1 MRAVSRRRRNLFG
14 CALLFVVGF
23 VSTGVGSNLFFASAT
38 SGPTSSGSGTTPS
51 TVCDSSTSTPNLGV
65 YAGPGSQSGVASFE
79 SATGSHVS
87 WASDYLPGNN
97 GFAGMTSASA
107 LSWLLDDWDG
117 SGCQLVLGV
126 PIIPTSSSGTPAGT
140 LAGGAAGDYNSY
152 YTTLAQTLVDAGDG
166 GVTLRLG
173 WEFDGGWFTWSVAN
187 DADALNFAA
196 YWRQIVTTMRAVTG
210 ANFKFDW
217 NPSGG
222 ATTWPI
228 NDAYPGDAYV
238 DDVGLD
244 RYDETWATPVTPQVA
259 WNDLTTMQ
267 DGMNWLVSFGA
278 AHDKPLTL
286 PEWGESIR
294 SDGHGVGDD
303 PYFINQMKAWIDSH
317 NVAFANYFNS
327 DQPPSQYDALT
338 DGKFPNALSAFG
350 SDFGSTATGDVGS
363 PPPATTSTTTTT
375 TAPPAPTTTTTAP
388 PAPTTT
394 TTAPPPPPT
403 TTTTTQAP
411 AVVLP
416 PPSTTT
422 TSSTTTTTV
431 TTSLSAQSSSI
442 GHTKVHRPKRKRQ
455 TVSGAANSSAV
466 SSAAEST
473 APTSSSSTS
482 SGVLSFAQLT
492 AGFHWPWVSAN
503 GVPVPPPAARH
514 AHTK

>member
-1 MRAVSRRRRNLFG
+1 
-14 CALLFVVGF
+14 
-23 VSTGVGSNLFFASAT
+23 
-38 SGPTSSGSGTTPS
+38 
-51 TVCDSSTSTPNLGV
+51 
-65 YAGPGSQSGVASFE
+65 
-79 SATGSHVS
+79 
-87 WASDYLPGNN
+87 
-97 GFAGMTSASA
+97 
-107 LSWLLDDWDG
+107 
-117 SGCQLVLGV
+117 VLGV

-327 DQPPSQYDALT
+327 DQAASQYDALT
-338 DGKFPNALSAFG
+338 DGKFPNALSAFA
-350 SDFGSTATGDVGS
+350 SDFGSTATGEVGS
-363 PPPATTSTTTTT
+363 PPPATTTTTTT
-375 TAPPAPTTTTTAP
+375 TTTLPPAPTTTTTSTTQP
-388 PAPTTT
+388 PTVVQPPPTTTTTTTPPPPPTTTT
-394 TTAPPPPPT
+394 TTAPPPPPTTTTTTKPAPPVTT

-422 TSSTTTTTV
+422 TSSTTMTTV
-431 TTSLSAQSSSI
+431 TTSSSEQASPS
-442 GHTKVHRPKRKRQ
+442 GHTKFHRPKRKRQ

-466 SSAAEST
+466 SNAAAST

-482 SGVLSFAQLT
+482 TGVLSFAQLT
-492 AGFHWPWVSAN
+492 AGFHWPWVNAN

-514 AHTK
+514 AHTG